1 MHTYKWERTP
11 GTAAVSHPGIVM
23 QGRLDESQPQ
33 DVENILG
40 CIFRYALCKTH
51 ETVTEP
57 CLSLYKSPTGA
68 EHSGEAGKT

>member
-23 QGRLDESQPQ
+23 QGRLDESQPR

-40 CIFRYALCKTH
+40 CIF
-51 ETVTEP
+51 
-57 CLSLYKSPTGA
+57 
-68 EHSGEAGKT
+68 